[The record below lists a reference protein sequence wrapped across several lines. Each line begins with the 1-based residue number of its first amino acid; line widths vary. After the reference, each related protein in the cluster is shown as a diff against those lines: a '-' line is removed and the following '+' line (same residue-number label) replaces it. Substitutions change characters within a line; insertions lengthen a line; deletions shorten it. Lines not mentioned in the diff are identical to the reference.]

1 MFHAVRLFPVEDS
14 DHIRGVLQRIS
25 GYVRGVQ
32 FPGDGAALSE
42 LRSCK
47 CSHQQNGTRKAGSF
61 DSSLYQLIARYVKIG
76 GKEYVMEL
84 IRRLDHEWSF
94 GQLNHEKLVDL
105 FVHYDDKLYKD
116 VITDAYNRRYY
127 EDEMK
132 ALEWTAGIALID
144 LDDFKLY
151 NDTYGHKASDMTL
164 YTVADVIRKNT
175 RKSDYLVRFGGD
187 EFLLVMPDVTEEVF
201 HKKLPDN

>member
-1 MFHAVRLFPVEDS
+1 MQPSAERNAEKLEV
-14 DHIRGVLQRIS
+14 
-25 GYVRGVQ
+25 
-32 FPGDGAALSE
+32 
-42 LRSCK
+42 
-47 CSHQQNGTRKAGSF
+47 F

-94 GQLNHEKLVDL
+94 GQMNHEKLVDL

-132 ALEWTAGIALID
+132 VLEWTAGIALID

-151 NDTYGHKASDMTL
+151 NDTYGHNAGDMAL
-164 YTVADVIRKNT
+164 HTVADVIRKNT
-175 RKSDYLVRFGGD
+175 RRSDCWSGLA
-187 EFLLVMPDVTEEVF
+187 VMNF
-201 HKKLPDN
+201 CS

>member
-1 MFHAVRLFPVEDS
+1 M
-14 DHIRGVLQRIS
+14 
-25 GYVRGVQ
+25 
-32 FPGDGAALSE
+32 
-42 LRSCK
+42 
-47 CSHQQNGTRKAGSF
+47 
-61 DSSLYQLIARYVKIG
+61 
-76 GKEYVMEL
+76 MEL

-94 GQLNHEKLVDL
+94 GQMNHEKLVDL

-151 NDTYGHKASDMTL
+151 NDTYGHKAGDMTL

-175 RKSDYLVRFGGD
+175 RKSDYLVRFDGD

-201 HKKLPDN
+201 HKKRYPLPE